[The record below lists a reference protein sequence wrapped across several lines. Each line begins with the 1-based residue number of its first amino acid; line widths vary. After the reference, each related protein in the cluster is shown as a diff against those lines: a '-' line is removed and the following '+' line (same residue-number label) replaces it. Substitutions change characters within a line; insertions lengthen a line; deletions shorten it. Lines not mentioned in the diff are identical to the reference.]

1 MFIFQENKAALR
13 GGRQPRSEVNS
24 LENVMTRLGTALVKE
39 QKRNLGASENHF
51 ARRLVNE
58 HLKSELLSKETTM
71 DSMKEALAYLDDAQE
86 NQEDLL
92 AVALNLKTAVDKI
105 HSFLNVENN
114 RGRLELDGKT
124 LDPISGAEFQESV
137 KGLAEAIGEDD
148 IKSYE
153 RHSAIVKQGLK
164 DAIAKLHNAMVGV
177 TFEGVDDLGPR
188 LLAVRNGPDM
198 AGIMHGRPAAAASAA
213 TKAVAR
219 LLDDTAIDATQISFD
234 EATLLDYLG
243 MIWILP
249 ASLVGGT
256 MFWAAIGWWKFLGTY
271 PVWQTLILEIRWLMD
286 IIGCAARNSIA
297 CGVWTGAP

>member
-1 MFIFQENKAALR
+1 
-13 GGRQPRSEVNS
+13 
-24 LENVMTRLGTALVKE
+24 MTRLGTALAKE
-39 QKRNLGASENHF
+39 QKRNLVASDTHF

-58 HLKSELLSKETTM
+58 HMKQEFLAKETTM

-92 AVALNLKTAVDKI
+92 AVALNLKAAVDKM
-105 HSFLNVENN
+105 HSFVNVENN
-114 RGRLELDGKT
+114 SGRLELDGKT
-124 LDPISGAEFQESV
+124 LGPISGSDFQESV
-137 KGLAEAIGEDD
+137 KRLAEAIGEDD

-153 RHSAIVKQGLK
+153 RHSIVVKQGLK
-164 DAIAKLHNAMVGV
+164 DAIAKLHNSMEGV
-177 TFEGVDDLGPR
+177 TFEGIGDDLGPR
-188 LLAVRNGPDM
+188 LLAVRNDPDM
-198 AGIMHGRPAAAASAA
+198 AGIMHGPAAAASAA
-213 TKAVAR
+213 TMAVAR
-219 LLDDTAIDATQISFD
+219 LLDDTAIDATQVSFD
-234 EATLLDYLG
+234 EANLLDYLG

-271 PVWQTLILEIRWLMD
+271 PVWQTLILEIKWLMD